1 MAENYESLAK
11 VAGHLVDIIT
21 IHDAQSR
28 YLYVSPSL
36 EKLLGMPAS
45 NFIGKTT
52 WQMGLDASLCR
63 FFDDSLRTAI
73 SERKN
78 LTVEYYDGTDYYQ
91 SILSTTF
98 DQLDEVESVIVV
110 SRNITESKKQEQ
122 KKNDF
127 ISLVGHELKTPVTT
141 LKGLIQLA
149 KKSLHTGNVAQTV
162 LFLEKADAQ
171 LLKQVSTIDY
181 LMQVSRIDS
190 NKIRLNYEMFRLG
203 DLLDDCI
210 EQASIYHDAGQ
221 ITVQGDANTTV
232 SADKDRLGQVI
243 DNILRNASRYS
254 SPESKINITVT
265 SDDNVVAIAITDSG
279 IGISDEQL
287 PYIFDRF
294 YRANEYGKY
303 AAGLGLGLFI
313 SHEIMELHHG
323 KIKVNSSVNAGSTF
337 TIVLPIENNR
347 H

>member
-1 MAENYESLAK
+1 MAENYENLAK

-21 IHDAQSR
+21 IHDVQFR

-78 LTVEYYDGTDYYQ
+78 VTVEYYDGTDYYQ

-232 SADKDRLGQVI
+232 SAD
-243 DNILRNASRYS
+243 
-254 SPESKINITVT
+254 
-265 SDDNVVAIAITDSG
+265 
-279 IGISDEQL
+279 
-287 PYIFDRF
+287 
-294 YRANEYGKY
+294 
-303 AAGLGLGLFI
+303 
-313 SHEIMELHHG
+313 
-323 KIKVNSSVNAGSTF
+323 
-337 TIVLPIENNR
+337 
-347 H
+347 